1 MATFAECLAALPS
14 FRNDLLRRQHLEEPS
29 GAATAR
35 AYFETRGAYAAF
47 ATPLTNIHATGVG
60 IRHRGGQ
67 YDPSEHVLKVFV
79 FDKLERDVPAIPTAV
94 RNDTDVPI
102 DVEHMPIQV
111 VRATR
116 RRAGA
121 RRRGGVTAAP
131 APIAATGL
139 AAAAVR
145 TAAAEAI
152 NALGA
157 VERKKCQY
165 RKLF

>member
-14 FRNDLLRRQHLEEPS
+14 FRNDLLRRQNLEEPF
-29 GAATAR
+29 GVVTAT

-60 IRHRGGQ
+60 IRYRGGE

-79 FDKLERDVPAIPTAV
+79 FDKLERDVPGLPTAV
-94 RNDTDVPI
+94 EYGANIAV

-121 RRRGGVTAAP
+121 RSG
-131 APIAATGL
+131 
-139 AAAAVR
+139 
-145 TAAAEAI
+145 
-152 NALGA
+152 
-157 VERKKCQY
+157 
-165 RKLF
+165 